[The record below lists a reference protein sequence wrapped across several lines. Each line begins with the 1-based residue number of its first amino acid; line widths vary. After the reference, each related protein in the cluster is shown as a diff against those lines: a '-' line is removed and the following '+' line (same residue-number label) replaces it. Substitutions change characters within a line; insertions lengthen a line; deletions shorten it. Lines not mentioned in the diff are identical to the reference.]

1 MKGQG
6 CEWVGKDIPVQICPP
21 GTFPWWTLGSG
32 GAAGAGIYLIVDN
45 PTAQAFPAP
54 KQLPGCFGIFAE
66 TFGESYGIPSVS
78 VSTGLQLAS
87 YGTIPAWQWA
97 SGKGLA
103 IRAAYNNYHVPVEEA
118 TEAAGYFRL
127 AAGLEKANMY
137 LQVASFTWSGLE
149 GLSAEWDAAMSGGCT
164 GL

>member
-1 MKGQG
+1 MKGAG
-6 CEWVGKDIPVQICPP
+6 CEWVAPGVQQCPK

-54 KQLPGCFGIFAE
+54 KELPGCFGIFAE

-78 VSTGLQLAS
+78 ASTGLQLAS

-103 IRAAYNNYHVPVEEA
+103 IRAAYNNYHVPVAEA

-127 AAGLEKANMY
+127 AASLEKANVY
-137 LQVASFTWSGLE
+137 LQVLSLAAAGYE
-149 GLSAEWDAAMSGGCT
+149 GLSAEYAAATSGACG
-164 GL
+164 GVF